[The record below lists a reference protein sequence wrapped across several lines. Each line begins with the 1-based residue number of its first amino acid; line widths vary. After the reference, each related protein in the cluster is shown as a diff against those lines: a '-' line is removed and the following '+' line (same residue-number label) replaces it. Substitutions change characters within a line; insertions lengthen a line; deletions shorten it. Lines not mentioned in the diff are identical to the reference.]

1 MNLVDLSRW
10 ARGSGLEAV
19 LVVLGTLLV
28 ARFVRWTADRLI
40 ARARSMDERANLSSL
55 VASEAS
61 KHRGALVQVLAWSVL
76 SVVYF
81 LATMVVLERLNV
93 PVRNLVAP
101 AAVLGAAL
109 GFGSQRLV
117 QDILSGIFLFAER
130 QYGFGD
136 VIRIAPVGAT
146 AGIAGTVEEITLR
159 TTKLRTIDGEL
170 VIVPNGEVR
179 QVTNLSKDW
188 ARAVLDIPIASDADV
203 AMASDILGDVG
214 KEVWA
219 DEAWAPLLLD
229 APNVMG
235 LENIGLGYLQLRFV
249 ARTLP
254 GRQWEV
260 SRELRRRTTEAFR
273 AAGIASPPP
282 MVAAAD
288 AGER

>member
-1 MNLVDLSRW
+1 MNLDDLSRW
-10 ARGSGLEAV
+10 VRGNGLEALLIILGVV
-19 LVVLGTLLV
+19 LVG
-28 ARFVRWTADRLI
+28 RFVRWAADLLI
-40 ARARSMDERANLSSL
+40 LRARRADDRRGEGSL

-61 KHRGALVQVLAWSVL
+61 KHRGALVQVLAWSAV

-81 LATMVVLERLNV
+81 VAAILVLERLNV
-93 PVRNLVAP
+93 PITSLVAP

-117 QDILSGIFLFAER
+117 QDIISGIFLFAER

-136 VIRIAPVGAT
+136 VVRIAPVGAT

-159 TTKLRTIDGEL
+159 TTRLRTIDGEL

-188 ARAVLDIPIASDADV
+188 ARAVLDIPLATDADV
-203 AMASDILGDVG
+203 PLATNILRDIGEG
-214 KEVWA
+214 IWAEEVWA
-219 DEAWAPLLLD
+219 ALLLD
-229 APNVMG
+229 PPNVMG
-235 LENIGLGYLQLRFV
+235 LENIGVGYLQLRFV

-254 GRQWEV
+254 GMQWEV
-260 SRELRRRTTEAFR
+260 SRELRGRITEAFR

-282 MVAAAD
+282 VAVAAEPS
-288 AGER
+288 ER